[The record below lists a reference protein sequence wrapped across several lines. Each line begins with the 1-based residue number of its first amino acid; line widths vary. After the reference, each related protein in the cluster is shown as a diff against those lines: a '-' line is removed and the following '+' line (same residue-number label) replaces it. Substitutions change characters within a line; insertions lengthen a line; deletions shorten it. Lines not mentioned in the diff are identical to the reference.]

1 MFRFQFENEYVLYAL
16 LLIPILLGVYIY
28 VRLRRQKIWNRY
40 GDHFL
45 LQFLMPEASPFM
57 QHVKLFLVCLIW
69 TCLTFALANPQLGSS
84 MEKGIRKGIDIM
96 FCIDVS
102 NSMLAEDY
110 PPNRIESAK
119 RSLFSFIDKLKGDR
133 IGVVIFAGT
142 SFVQLPITSDYASAK
157 MFINNI
163 STRLIPTQGTDI
175 ASAIDKA
182 AFSMTPP
189 MDEKGKPIN
198 PVVNTKKVIV
208 VVSDGEDHFQEA
220 VDVAKSVAKQ
230 GMLVYTVGIG
240 NTIGEPIPIRK
251 QGGRVDYK
259 KDNEGNTVITRLNE
273 QILQD
278 IAQAGNGMYIHADNA
293 HVGFDVLSN
302 ELSKLEK
309 SEIEDIVF
317 SRYDNKFYIPLWI
330 ALVLLLIE
338 ILLYNKRMFKIKLFS
353 RFKNEKI
360 LAVFAGCILSI
371 SVPVFGQTMQETKD
385 LRKGNKTYFEAEQL
399 EKEAKALEEKG
410 RESDKNLIIQ
420 KRQQAQKLYE
430 KASTDYLKSNAVSKD
445 NYKSLYNQSA
455 SLYRQKKYE
464 DAVKELE
471 KVLENSK
478 ASDKT
483 KAKAYHN
490 LGNSLLQQEK
500 YQEGIEAYKKALK
513 ANPKD
518 MDTKYNLEYARKK
531 LMVQQQQQSSNS
543 DKNED
548 KNQQQQ
554 QQQQQGQAKEDKNN
568 QENKQQQ
575 AAKQQQKEEAKRQ
588 LDALQQN
595 EKRTQEKAK
604 ELENRQTNSSKQ
616 EKDW

>member
-1 MFRFQFENEYVLYAL
+1 MFRFENEYVLYAL
-16 LLIPILLGVYIY
+16 LLIPILLGGYVY
-28 VRLRRQKIWNRY
+28 VRVRHQKIWNKY
-40 GDHFL
+40 GDNLL

-57 QHVKLFLVCLIW
+57 QHLKLLIVCLIW
-69 TCLTFALANPQLGSS
+69 TCLTFAAANPQLGSS
-84 MEKGIRKGIDIM
+84 MEKGTRKGIDIM

-119 RSLFSFIDKLKGDR
+119 RSLLSFIDKLKGDR

-142 SFVQLPITSDYASAK
+142 SFVQLPITSDYAAAK

-163 STRLIPTQGTDI
+163 SPRLISAQGTDI

-182 AFSMTPP
+182 AASMMPAV
-189 MDEKGKPIN
+189 DEKGKPIN
-198 PVVNTKKVIV
+198 PVVNTQKVIV
-208 VVSDGEDHFQEA
+208 VVSDGEDHFQDA
-220 VDVAKSVAKQ
+220 VDMAKSAAKK

-240 NTIGEPIPIRK
+240 STIGEPIPIRT

-278 IAQAGNGMYIHADNA
+278 IAQAGNGIYIHADNA
-293 HVGFDVLSN
+293 HVGFDVLIN

-309 SEIEDIVF
+309 SEIEDVVF

-330 ALVLLLIE
+330 ALILLVLE
-338 ILLYNKRMFKIKLFS
+338 ILLYNKRMFTIKLFS

-360 LAVFAGCILSI
+360 LALFAVFVLSV

-385 LRKGNKTYFEAEQL
+385 LRKGNKAYSEAEQL
-399 EKEAKALEEKG
+399 EKEAKEMEEKG
-410 RESDKNLIIQ
+410 RESDKNGIVQ

-430 KASTDYLKSNAVSKD
+430 KASTDYLKSNAVSKN

-471 KVLENSK
+471 KVLENSNV
-478 ASDKT
+478 SDKV

-500 YQEGIEAYKKALK
+500 YQESIEAYKKSLK

-531 LMVQQQQQSSNS
+531 MIAQQQQQSSNN

-548 KNQQQQ
+548 KNQDQQ
-554 QQQQQGQAKEDKNN
+554 QQQQQGQPKDDKEN

-575 AAKQQQKEEAKRQ
+575 AAQQQRKEDAKRQ

-595 EKRTQEKAK
+595 EKRTQEKVK
-604 ELENRQTNSSKQ
+604 EQENRQTQSAKQ